1 MKSKRLLS
9 LALAVALSLSALG
22 VYATGSGDAGV
33 TVSAKSI
40 SYNTDVEVKFPEMVA
55 TVTLT
60 GKEVYKLWKDGNMQ
74 RFYKGGVDTWGKDSN
89 GDWYKQSE
97 LEGNNVTANDTNL
110 MVDPKTKGNTK
121 IQLSKMGLD
130 DEKLNRLLYKTYGW
144 ALVKFSNTELAEDDI
159 KDLKGIEVTS
169 DKAGEN
175 KAISTWVYLNL
186 SEVDLQDK
194 KDSEDNFLYL
204 YFAPVYKVRT
214 DEEILE
220 DQAAEEAA
228 AAVSKVKSSWTDHA
242 YRAAYRNSAGNNVRN
257 KSSGGIATMFAEAKI
272 QTGEIDTDKNLVYNK
287 EQIASIKKAVGAE
300 DDEIVFVY
308 NVRVPKDYEL
318 ITGKKMGVRLQLPSG
333 YTTKG
338 YIPTVFHA
346 PITGVQKVE
355 NFETGAYE
363 VMFFARD
370 FSPYVLILSPG
381 KVDKY
386 ENPPTGDASAVP
398 VALLAAASLSATG
411 TVLLRRKRELGE

>member
-40 SYNTDVEVKFPEMVA
+40 SYNTETDVKFPDLVA
-55 TVTLT
+55 TVNFEATDI
-60 GKEVYKLWKDGNMQ
+60 EKLWKD
-74 RFYKGGVDTWGKDSN
+74 SH
-89 GDWYKQSE
+89 
-97 LEGNNVTANDTNL
+97 
-110 MVDPKTKGNTK
+110 K
-121 IQLSKMGLD
+121 IQMRYQKKDTDEYMWLYESDIPGNKKNLANPDTPVGDPDHGGYNCRMLLSNFGLD
-130 DEKLNRLLYKTYGW
+130 DKKLDRSAYKTYGW
-144 ALVKFSNTELAEDDI
+144 MSGTSEDDV
-159 KDLKGIEVTS
+159 KEQGKVSS
-169 DKAGEN
+169 DKEGER
-175 KAISTWVYLNL
+175 KALTSNSWVYFDV
-186 SEVDLQDK
+186 SSMPSGVTV
-194 KDSEDNFLYL
+194 
-204 YFAPVYKVRT
+204 YFSPVFKELT
-214 DEEILE
+214 DEEIV
-220 DQAAEEAA
+220 DAMAAKAEAE
-228 AAVSKVKSSWTDHA
+228 AVSKVKSSWTDHA